1 MYSLRPALFRSTSI
15 ARGCRVLSVQFMK
28 GVTADAVLGRTHFAT
43 PVPVSATKTVLASA
57 EREKPESDA
66 PVKLR
71 IAVQVTVS
79 PGAGS
84 AGDGA

>member
-1 MYSLRPALFRSTSI
+1 M
-15 ARGCRVLSVQFMK
+15 LSVQFTN
-28 GVTADAVLGRTHFAT
+28 GASVDAALGRVHFAT

-57 EREKPESDA
+57 ERENPESEA
-66 PVKLR
+66 PVKLSSD
-71 IAVQVTVS
+71 VHVTAS